1 MRELNPQARKS
12 SRSVALQAIWWSA
25 LALALGTGCE
35 TNSWFDPSRMGAFST
50 TATTMPILERLD
62 IVETT
67 AHGWADAQPPQSE
80 DLVPNDFE
88 YRLTPGDLLRIE
100 VYELLREREMDVTVR
115 QVDQSGNIRMPNIG
129 DVPAAGR
136 TLQQLQEE
144 IEEKLKPLIPKPNV
158 SVSMDE
164 QRSLQFTVLGRLTGA
179 GSYRL
184 IRPDVRLLEALAIT
198 GGVPDTT
205 HRIYVIRRVALSE
218 SVTSPWEQHGRGSA
232 STPGGPAPTSA
243 VDIEALIRQLE
254 RSGDSGGSRS
264 DRPSGDPAG
273 TEPAPGSPPPPGM
286 SALRQ
291 NVPPPVDID
300 DLAPPPS
307 APSGVQPGA
316 GSSSGAT
323 PPVVPGSSAAAQ
335 QPLRPPPA
343 SSAKSSQDEFFY
355 DPARNAWVRTSQ
367 AGAAARAAAS
377 ASGVAG
383 ADLIGEG
390 PESAS
395 GPLFAERVIVIPYRE
410 LITGDSRLN
419 IVVRPNDLLYV
430 QGFEFG
436 FVYIDGE
443 INRAG
448 SYELPATGGLTL
460 SRLVAA
466 AGGLGGIAIPERVE
480 VTRMIASSREATI
493 RVNLAAIRRRTE
505 PDMFLKPGD
514 HINIGTNFFAVPL
527 AVFRN
532 GFRMTYGF
540 GFLLDRNF
548 GNDVFGPPPES
559 FRVN

>member
-1 MRELNPQARKS
+1 
-12 SRSVALQAIWWSA
+12 
-25 LALALGTGCE
+25 
-35 TNSWFDPSRMGAFST
+35 
-50 TATTMPILERLD
+50 MPILERLD

-136 TLQQLQEE
+136 TLQQLQDE
-144 IEEKLKPLIPKPNV
+144 IEERLKPLIPKPNV

-164 QRSLQFTVLGRLTGA
+164 QRSLQFTALGRLSGA
-179 GSYRL
+179 GSFRL
-184 IRPDVRLLEALAIT
+184 VRPDVRLLEALAIT

-218 SVTSPWEQHGRGSA
+218 SVASPWEQRGSGSPA
-232 STPGGPAPTSA
+232 SSGGPAPTSA

-254 RSGDSGGSRS
+254 NSGGGSGGQS
-264 DRPSGDPAG
+264 PTDQRPPEG
-273 TEPAPGSPPPPGM
+273 TPGPGASPPPGM
-286 SALRQ
+286 AVLRQ
-291 NVPPPVDID
+291 DAPPPVDID
-300 DLAPPPS
+300 DLVPPATAAPTAPSVQPAAPPATQVPTR
-307 APSGVQPGA
+307 AQPIPQPRSGQE
-316 GSSSGAT
+316 
-323 PPVVPGSSAAAQ
+323 
-335 QPLRPPPA
+335 
-343 SSAKSSQDEFFY
+343 DFFY

-367 AGAAARAAAS
+367 AGAQPKTQGGATGA
-377 ASGVAG
+377 VG
-383 ADLIGEG
+383 ADLLDEPDGAG
-390 PESAS
+390 SS
-395 GPLFAERVIVIPYRE
+395 PLFAERVIVIPYRE